1 MMHTYLCIC
10 SKISKKIHK
19 YIHTQGLP
27 QTLLYLSLIN
37 SSEHLIFESVLRNSY
52 FLPLFYTEIL
62 TGKVVLRSVKIHKS
76 TFLGKIS
83 VQNVIFSNEMEKKPR
98 YYAYFSIE
106 FGKDFCSIDFIL
118 RHMQNFLRCVAIQM
132 IRSFSR
138 KSGHTDKRS
147 LNLGLM
153 EGKVAQDGHAAF
165 ESLSAVCDLIVP
177 SEVTREAFQANW
189 TKVQQLGR

>member
-1 MMHTYLCIC
+1 MA
-10 SKISKKIHK
+10 K
-19 YIHTQGLP
+19 
-27 QTLLYLSLIN
+27 N
-37 SSEHLIFESVLRNSY
+37 SEENKEIVI
-52 FLPLFYTEIL
+52 FYTEIL
-62 TGKVVLRSVKIHKS
+62 TEKVVLWCFFSSEMSEIIHNS
-76 TFLGKIS
+76 TFQVKIS

-98 YYAYFSIE
+98 YYTYFSIE
-106 FGKDFCSIDFIL
+106 FGKDFCLIDFIL